1 MSPNRLGG
9 DNRSMDSPNLDLVRS
24 IYADWE
30 LGDFSSAEWADPEIE
45 FAFAAGP
52 EPGSWKGLAG
62 MAEGYRDWLRA
73 WRDFRAEPEEYLV
86 LDGERILV
94 LVRNSGRGRT
104 SGLELEQRSVANLFH
119 LRGGKVTRII
129 VYLDRAQALADLGLA
144 PEADSP

>member
-1 MSPNRLGG
+1 MS
-9 DNRSMDSPNLDLVRS
+9 SANLNVVRS

-30 LGDFSSAEWADPEIE
+30 RGDFSSAEWADPEIE

-73 WRDFRAEPEEYLV
+73 WKDFRAEPEQYLV
-86 LDGERILV
+86 LDGERVLV

-104 SGLELEQRSVANLFH
+104 SGMELESRSVANLFH

-129 VYLDRAQALADLGLA
+129 VYLDRGQALADLGLDPHA
-144 PEADSP
+144 DAGDSPG